1 MLNEVG
7 HWQIVYAKDL
17 TRFYHRLFMGWDV
30 ENVQGCLFVIFQNQK
45 WGDQC
50 FIAIWED
57 SFGN

>member
-1 MLNEVG
+1 M
-7 HWQIVYAKDL
+7 D
-17 TRFYHRLFMGWDV
+17 LFMGWDV
-30 ENVQGCLFVIFQNQK
+30 ENVQGCVFAIFQKQK